1 MRFTIASQAI
11 LAATAAN
18 GLAISSIPETV
29 TDADASDIINTL
41 SSSTE
46 PHVASISARLVAIH
60 DNLKKIGVA
69 GIAKGTLDNINA
81 DQKAFGAAL
90 VKQAPADKKAEAQA
104 LADKFTSDLA
114 PAVAAYASD

>member
-1 MRFTIASQAI
+1 M
-11 LAATAAN
+11 
-18 GLAISSIPETV
+18 
-29 TDADASDIINTL
+29 
-41 SSSTE
+41 
-46 PHVASISARLVAIH
+46 AIH